1 MPIMFTRMLSLGVS
15 IVTTLS
21 LGLGSALAQDAH
33 HDHMTAT
40 QVNESRFMGDIYLLS
55 VDPVSGDPLGKPVVY
70 MHEGRELRFANQK
83 ALDIF
88 ESDPGKYLTKV
99 DQQMIA
105 YQLPFYPLDVCM
117 VSGDK
122 LGGDMGKPVDL
133 IYKNRLVRF
142 CCTGCVEEFNKDPNK
157 FIIKLNEAV
166 IAKQEPSY
174 PLTSCVVSGEK
185 LGGEMGKPVD
195 RVVGNRLVRFC
206 CTGCINDF
214 NKNPIKFLKMIDAA
228 AKKKADEA
236 KLVEPGAGMNDHAG
250 HQH

>member
-1 MPIMFTRMLSLGVS
+1 MLSQGIS
-15 IVTTLS
+15 IVTTSL

-40 QVNESRFMGDIYLLS
+40 QVTESRFMGDAYLLS
-55 VDPVSGDPLGKPVVY
+55 VDPVSGDPLSDKPIVS

-83 ALDIF
+83 SLDVF
-88 ESDPGKYLTKV
+88 KLDPGKYLTKV

-105 YQLPFYPLDVCM
+105 YQLPFYPLDICM

-122 LGGDMGKPVDL
+122 LGGDMGKPVEL

-142 CCTGCVEEFNKDPNK
+142 CCTGCVTDFNKDPNK
-157 FIIKLNEAV
+157 FISKLNEAV

-174 PLTSCVVSGEK
+174 PLTSCVVSGQK
-185 LGGEMGKPVD
+185 LGDEMGKPVD
-195 RVVGNRLVRFC
+195 LVIGNRLVRLC

-214 NKNPIKFLKMIDAA
+214 NKNPTKFLKMIDDAAQKKAADTKQGPSDGA
-228 AKKKADEA
+228 AKS
-236 KLVEPGAGMNDHAG
+236 PDHGG